1 MTLILRGSRN
11 ASATPG
17 RLPRCLKEGRQR
29 PASALRVAKSCCNIG
44 TVPAAPPTT
53 CSDDGQMAAAAGMR
67 QGTFR
72 EASTRWGVSATQGVC
87 LPPPTSEM
95 LTRTARLGAYC
106 LGLDQL
112 DPDELV
118 TRPGL
123 NGSCGGPIKR

>member
-11 ASATPG
+11 ASATPE

-29 PASALRVAKSCCNIG
+29 PASALRLQN
-44 TVPAAPPTT
+44 PAAILEQFQLRHRPRAATTGKWPPRLEL
-53 CSDDGQMAAAAGMR
+53 R
-67 QGTFR
+67 QGTFG
-72 EASTRWGVSATQGVC
+72 EASPRWGVSATRGVF
-87 LPPPTSEM
+87 PTHSKM